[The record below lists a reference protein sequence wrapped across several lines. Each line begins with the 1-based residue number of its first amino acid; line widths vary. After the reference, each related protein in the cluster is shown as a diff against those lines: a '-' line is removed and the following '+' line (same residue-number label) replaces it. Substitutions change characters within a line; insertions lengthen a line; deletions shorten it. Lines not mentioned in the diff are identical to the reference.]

1 MKIGISA
8 LLFNL
13 QDAIEICKNEEMIN
27 HIEIGIDNIEECKT
41 LLKYKRLLKNLNI
54 SISIHLPMELNTCEN
69 VSYIRSS
76 WIEFINKIYD
86 ELKSLDVK
94 YFNMHL
100 GYAMT
105 NRLSKNR
112 GRFLNNSLK
121 FFNDKNLNKEIFISI
136 ENTYSNYGDFS
147 NIGNKVE
154 DFEYIFNNSE
164 NKKLYFCYDTG
175 HFLINK
181 SNYIEKLAN
190 NLKVVHLSDNNGIED
205 QHIGIGK
212 GILNKNHI
220 KDILK
225 TNIDYLILEMDF
237 NHIKTTLIN
246 LKDL

>member
-13 QDAIEICKNEEMIN
+13 DDAIEICKNEKDIS

-41 LLKYKRLLKNLNI
+41 LLTYEKILKDLNI

-69 VSYIRSS
+69 ILYIRNS

-86 ELKSLDVK
+86 ELKPLKVK
-94 YFNMHL
+94 YYNMHL
-100 GYAMT
+100 GYGMT

-112 GRFLNNSLK
+112 EMFLNNSLK

-154 DFEYIFNNSE
+154 DFEYIFNNSK
-164 NKKLYFCYDTG
+164 NKRLSFCYDTG

-181 SNYIEKLAN
+181 SNYIEKLTDK
-190 NLKVVHLSDNNGIED
+190 LKVVHLSDNNGIED

-212 GILNKNHI
+212 GILNKKHI
-220 KDILK
+220 KDIMK
-225 TNIDYLILEMDF
+225 INIDYLILEMDF
-237 NHIKTTLIN
+237 NHIKKTLVN

>member
-136 ENTYSNYGDFS
+136 ENTYSNYLIIAKIK
-147 NIGNKVE
+147 N
-154 DFEYIFNNSE
+154 YIFVM
-164 NKKLYFCYDTG
+164 
-175 HFLINK
+175 I
-181 SNYIEKLAN
+181 
-190 NLKVVHLSDNNGIED
+190 
-205 QHIGIGK
+205 Q
-212 GILNKNHI
+212 
-220 KDILK
+220 DI
-225 TNIDYLILEMDF
+225 F
-237 NHIKTTLIN
+237 
-246 LKDL
+246 

>member
-13 QDAIEICKNEEMIN
+13 DDAIEICKNEKNIN

-41 LLKYKRLLKNLNI
+41 LLTYEKLLKDLNI

-69 VSYIRSS
+69 ISYIRSS
-76 WIEFINKIYD
+76 WIKFINKIYD
-86 ELKSLDVK
+86 ELKPLNIK

-112 GRFLNNSLK
+112 EIFLNNSLK

-154 DFEYIFNNSE
+154 DFEYIFNNSK
-164 NKKLYFCYDTG
+164 NKKLCFCYDTG

-181 SNYIEKLAN
+181 SNYIEKLTN

-212 GILNKNHI
+212 GILSMKHI
-220 KDILK
+220 KDIIK
-225 TNIDYLILEMDF
+225 INIDYLILEMDF
-237 NHIKTTLIN
+237 NHIKKTLIN

>member
-13 QDAIEICKNEEMIN
+13 DDAIEICKNEKDIS
-27 HIEIGIDNIEECKT
+27 HIEIGIDNIEECRT
-41 LLKYKRLLKNLNI
+41 LLTYKEIFKELNI

-69 VSYIRSS
+69 ISYIRNS

-86 ELKSLDVK
+86 ELKPLKVK
-94 YFNMHL
+94 YYNMHL

-112 GRFLNNSLK
+112 EMFLNNSLK

-154 DFEYIFNNSE
+154 DFEYIFNNSK
-164 NKKLYFCYDTG
+164 NKRLSFCYDTG

-181 SNYIEKLAN
+181 SNYIEKLTDK
-190 NLKVVHLSDNNGIED
+190 LKVVHLSDNNGIED

-212 GILNKNHI
+212 GILNKKHI
-220 KDILK
+220 KDIIK
-225 TNIDYLILEMDF
+225 RNIDYLILEMNFD
-237 NHIKTTLIN
+237 HIKETLVN